1 MSFRDVQFLTPFP
14 SKGLSKGDEET
25 VKDWLENYRP
35 VRQRTMRSETTKDKA
50 EPFPRQHAQS
60 KKPDVTAKVSFAADQ
75 DDRTLPVSSE
85 INALV
90 SDVSLL

>member
-14 SKGLSKGDEET
+14 SKGLSKRDEET

-50 EPFPRQHAQS
+50 GALPPAACAKQ
-60 KKPDVTAKVSFAADQ
+60 KVSFTADQ

-85 INALV
+85 ISALV